1 MASLDSAPAQKC
13 ESARGY
19 NPMADLPTPLRVRDD
34 TCAAQPAVV
43 AASDQQADESL
54 IFACPWD
61 SLAQFFTLPELEG
74 LACASAPVHAQL
86 TIEEASVEV
95 DNSEAVQTQRVCN
108 RKMLS
113 PLLVLKVET
122 AEEELKRI
130 SLGNVR
136 NLRVVNY
143 KSLDMLCETLS
154 TTGGPAALRSLERVK
169 LAGVPLTPDVIS
181 SFIFPAFS
189 HTQLKHLN
197 LERNQVGD
205 DMLIDLV
212 KSGALDAGCL
222 ESMNLRFNR
231 ISSRG
236 VEVLAASP
244 CCRAL
249 KWINLKMNQI
259 GDDGAI
265 ALAEMLQTNTTMSL
279 LNLRRQ
285 TPVLTDRSA
294 FAFADMLKVN
304 GSLEQLRFRTNR
316 ITDEGTLALAAAVPE
331 HVRRL
336 QSFLGIGARFELD
349 LEQNRVKETGA
360 RALLESLKGMS
371 KAVRVELLIN
381 GNWVKR
387 EALATADASEAIDER
402 LKWVSKAE
410 GLLW

>member
-1 MASLDSAPAQKC
+1 
-13 ESARGY
+13 
-19 NPMADLPTPLRVRDD
+19 MADLPTPLRVRDD
-34 TCAAQPAVV
+34 ACEAQPAVV
-43 AASDQQADESL
+43 AAVEQQADEAL

-61 SLAQFFTLPELEG
+61 SLAQFFTLPELET
-74 LACASAPVHAQL
+74 LACASSPLRAQL
-86 TIEEASVEV
+86 TIEEASVEA
-95 DNSEAVQTQRVCN
+95 DNSEAV

-136 NLRVVNY
+136 NLRVINY

-154 TTGGPAALRSLERVK
+154 TTGGPSTLRSLERVK

-181 SFIFPAFS
+181 DFIFPAFS

-197 LERNQVGD
+197 LEKNQVGD

-236 VEVLAASP
+236 VQVLAASP

-316 ITDEGTLALAAAVPE
+316 ITDEGTLALAAALPE

-360 RALLESLKGMS
+360 RALLESLKDMS
-371 KAVRVELLIN
+371 KAVRIELLIN

-387 EALATADASEAIDER
+387 EAIATADASEAIDER